1 MLSYV
6 LDKKEKMDELVR
18 SESKRIYYEEGYQ
31 EGIDKN
37 TTDIIINMLKN
48 KLDIQMIVK
57 ISGKS
62 VDEIE
67 QIKKDNQ
74 SILL

>member
-1 MLSYV
+1 
-6 LDKKEKMDELVR
+6 MDELVR
-18 SESKRIYYEEGYQ
+18 SESKRIDYEEGYQ

-57 ISGKS
+57 ISGKF

>member
-1 MLSYV
+1 
-6 LDKKEKMDELVR
+6 MDELVR
-18 SESKRIYYEEGYQ
+18 SEAKRIYYEEGYQ

>member
-1 MLSYV
+1 
-6 LDKKEKMDELVR
+6 MDELVR
-18 SESKRIYYEEGYQ
+18 SEVKRIYYEEGYQ

-57 ISGKS
+57 IFGKS

-74 SILL
+74 

>member
-1 MLSYV
+1 
-6 LDKKEKMDELVR
+6 MDELVR
-18 SESKRIYYEEGYQ
+18 SEAKRIDYEEGYQ